1 LYFCRKNHHLLRTS
15 YVVQVWITFGEIASL
30 SCPKCKSSH
39 YVKDGIVRGKQ
50 RQKCKECRYHYTVER
65 KSDVKTPEI
74 RRLALELY
82 LEGLGFRS
90 IGRILKIS
98 YGTVYTWVKEWSLRV
113 LRPVQANVSFPRRET
128 LMEMIELEKMLA
140 YIETKETDN
149 HHYGLITA
157 GALKINTPQQI
168 NHIVVL

>member
-1 LYFCRKNHHLLRTS
+1 LYFCRKNQYL
-15 YVVQVWITFGEIASL
+15 WITFGEIASL

-50 RQKCKECRYHYTVER
+50 RYKCKDCRYHYTVER

-98 YGTVYTWVKEWSLRV
+98 YGTVYTWVKEWS
-113 LRPVQANVSFPRRET
+113 QNVSFPRRET
-128 LMEMIELEKMLA
+128 PMDIIELEKMLA

-149 HHYGLITA
+149 QHYGIMLID
-157 GALKINTPQQI
+157 LNDNISLLSVK
-168 NHIVVL
+168 